1 MHLSACF
8 LMVLFIVLGR
18 SLTWRLHFM
27 NPNDIQITLLE
38 GLLSEDRTLFFD
50 LARPRSFEDL
60 QAIVTE
66 GEAGDA
72 MYVIVSGTVRVEK
85 ATLDQQQEV
94 LTSLGEGEC
103 FGELA
108 LVDSGPRSATVRA
121 LGATEVLEF
130 LQSDLNTFFD
140 AHPNLHRRILQ
151 NVAKITAQ
159 RVRRLDE
166 TLVQS
171 LYDSILWL
179 DSRFA
184 IHGWNKLTERRT
196 IFDDAATDDLLER
209 DLFEA
214 APQLGGGVRQ
224 TVMQV
229 IASGDMATMGLEYKD
244 AKHAMAYFEITI
256 APHLDGAA
264 LGFRDITDSKILE
277 SRLIQAEKLSMA
289 GQMSAEIGHE
299 LKNYL
304 TVLMGHAELL
314 QMNSKLKGDERIE
327 RSLGAIANQLSK
339 MEQFASGLMDLGM
352 LRSKTEAA
360 HINLLIEK
368 LISFIQGQSRF
379 HKVEFDRD
387 LGTDL
392 PLLDI
397 DPGQIQQVL
406 INLYANAADAMGE
419 GHIETTTRLNPADNR
434 VSVVVTDHGPG
445 MPEDVVMRIFDSGFT
460 TKDTGHGFGLAIC
473 GRIIENHGGT
483 VDVVSDVGVGT
494 TFTLTFPIKDNG

>member
-1 MHLSACF
+1 
-8 LMVLFIVLGR
+8 
-18 SLTWRLHFM
+18 M
-27 NPNDIQITLLE
+27 NPNDIQIALLE
-38 GLLSEDRTLFFD
+38 GLSVEDRRLFFD
-50 LARPRSFEDL
+50 LAKTRVVEDH

-72 MYVIVSGTVRVEK
+72 MYVLVSGTVRVEK

-108 LVDSGPRSATVRA
+108 LVDREPRSATVRA
-121 LGATEVLEF
+121 FGQVEVLEF
-130 LQSDLNTFFD
+130 LQSDLDAFFD

-179 DSRFA
+179 DSSFVVR
-184 IHGWNKLTERRT
+184 GWNRLTERRT
-196 IFDDAATDDLLER
+196 IFGDVSSETLLER
-209 DLFEA
+209 DLFEV

-224 TVMQV
+224 TLVQVM
-229 IASGDMATMGLEYKD
+229 ASNDMATMAFEYED
-244 AKHAMAYFEITI
+244 AQDVMAYFEITI
-256 APHLDGAA
+256 APHQDGVV
-264 LGFRDITDSKILE
+264 LGFRDITDSKVLE
-277 SRLIQAEKLSMA
+277 SRLIQAEKLAMA

-304 TVLMGHAELL
+304 TVLMGHAELM
-314 QMNSKLKGDERIE
+314 QMNPKLKGDERIE
-327 RSLGAIANQLSK
+327 RSLNAIVDQLSK
-339 MEQFASGLMDLGM
+339 MEQFATGLMDLGM

-379 HKVEFDRD
+379 HKVEFDLD
-387 LGTDL
+387 LGGDL

-419 GHIETTTRLNPADNR
+419 GHIETTTRFMADEKR

-445 MPEDVVMRIFDSGFT
+445 MPEEVVLRIFDSGFT

-473 GRIIENHGGT
+473 ARIIENHGGT
-483 VDVVSDVGVGT
+483 VDVVSEEGVGT
-494 TFTLTFPIKDNG
+494 TFTLTFPVKES